1 MDDSPC
7 MKGNSLPDS
16 MKSRLI
22 FYYHPSKEEIK
33 EIECHDESAKKAPE
47 KSELSQYFQEFDDK
61 GCQPSNCSAIM
72 DEPALTREPKK
83 IKINELFD
91 FDEAMEF
98 SGQSESFHS
107 KLMLNTTEKSILS
120 IDNLFDL

>member
-1 MDDSPC
+1 
-7 MKGNSLPDS
+7 
-16 MKSRLI
+16 
-22 FYYHPSKEEIK
+22 
-33 EIECHDESAKKAPE
+33 
-47 KSELSQYFQEFDDK
+47 
-61 GCQPSNCSAIM
+61 M